1 MKNTQHAGSECPPTC
16 TDTRPPL
23 SKPSKVYLS
32 FFKPDYCLGTVIIK
46 QKMTDMLHPSN
57 VMLQLAL
64 KYVTVNLKDVQNNV
78 LLNACVIVLMMPV
91 KEIELIVY
99 VVEMGKVVPGPKTT
113 GTAHVYHVVILM
125 TMCVYSRILMFN
137 VILKKQTLRIYIKF
151 IAYHSI
157 EILNRTHTENIR
169 IFKSI

>member
-1 MKNTQHAGSECPPTC
+1 MCNCKPEGCSKEC
-16 TDTRPPL
+16 
-23 SKPSKVYLS
+23 VAE
-32 FFKPDYCLGTVIIK
+32 CLC
-46 QKMTDMLHPSN
+46 DRSD
-57 VMLQLAL
+57 
-64 KYVTVNLKDVQNNV
+64 DVRQRNRINS
-78 LLNACVIVLMMPV
+78 LCSRD
-91 KEIELIVY
+91 
-99 VVEMGKVVPGPKTT
+99 GQSGPGAKTT